1 MKELNIEEMTS
12 LRGGVLD
19 FSNSLNDSN
28 FALVLSLGNTATAT
42 SANVEANSNNAVGS
56 RSVAGQG
63 SIMQLT
69 SASAGN
75 QSVSLTQRH

>member
-28 FALVLSLGNTATAT
+28 VALLLSTANTAT
-42 SANVEANSNNAVGS
+42 SAAVNVETNTNNANGS
-56 RSVAGQG
+56 MSAAGQNN
-63 SIMQLT
+63 IMTLA
-69 SASAGN
+69 SANAGN

>member
-28 FALVLSLGNTATAT
+28 LALVLSLGNTATAA
-42 SANVEANSNNAVGS
+42 SANAETNSNNAVGS

-63 SIMQLT
+63 NIMQLT

>member
-19 FSNSLNDSN
+19 FTNSLNDSN
-28 FALVLSLGNTATAT
+28 LSVILSLGNTATAAST
-42 SANVEANSNNAVGS
+42 NAETNSNNAVGS

-63 SIMQLT
+63 SIMQLA

>member
-56 RSVAGQG
+56 GSLAGQNNI
-63 SIMQLT
+63 SQATL
-69 SASAGN
+69 ANAGN
-75 QSVSLTQRH
+75 QTVSLTQRH

>member
-12 LRGGVLD
+12 VRGGVLD
-19 FSNSLNDSN
+19 FSNSINDSN
-28 FALVLSLGNTATAT
+28 FAFVLSLGNTATAASVNAET
-42 SANVEANSNNAVGS
+42 NSNNAVGS

-63 SIMQLT
+63 NIMQLT

>member
-28 FALVLSLGNTATAT
+28 LALVLSLGNTATAASVNAET
-42 SANVEANSNNAVGS
+42 NSNNAVGS

>member
-42 SANVEANSNNAVGS
+42 SANVEANSNNGVGS
-56 RSVAGQG
+56 GSLAGQA

>member
-28 FALVLSLGNTATAT
+28 LALVLSLGNTATAASVNAET
-42 SANVEANSNNAVGS
+42 NSNNAVGS

-75 QSVSLTQRH
+75 QAVSLTQRH

>member
-1 MKELNIEEMTS
+1 MNELNIEEMTS

-19 FSNSLNDSN
+19 FSNSINDSN
-28 FALVLSLGNTATAT
+28 LALVLSLGNTATAT
-42 SANVEANSNNAVGS
+42 SANVETNSNNAVGS
-56 RSVAGQG
+56 PSVAGQG